1 MTLPN
6 TSPQTNPSAL
16 EDLLAPV
23 DLSQPAA
30 DVLEQTLPLLGQ
42 QLQCDRDF
50 VYLRSPRRHVGRVPF
65 CWRRHE
71 DIPLVYD
78 PDWKPEPRWLPR
90 QDPMFAAALRGK
102 PSLFIDD
109 IEMADP
115 KLVNRNFERQTFGHR
130 ALVHAHLFQ
139 KRRLWGILQ
148 PSVFNHPRQW
158 IRDDHRL
165 IKEVVGWLTPIAQE
179 YVKHDC

>member
-1 MTLPN
+1 MTL
-6 TSPQTNPSAL
+6 SNPSPKTHPSTDKELL
-16 EDLLAPV
+16 ELIDLRQ
-23 DLSQPAA
+23 SPA
-30 DVLEQTLPLLGQ
+30 DILEQTLPLLGQ
-42 QLQCDRDF
+42 QLQCARVF
-50 VYLRSPRRHVGRVPF
+50 IYLRYPRRHVGRVPF
-65 CWRRHE
+65 CWRRHD

-130 ALVHAHLFQ
+130 ALIHAHLFQ
-139 KRRLWGILQ
+139 KRRLWGVLQ
-148 PSVFNHPRQW
+148 PSVFAQPRQW
-158 IRDDHRL
+158 TRDDRLL
-165 IKEVVGWLTPIAQE
+165 IKNVVGWLTPIAEE
-179 YVKHDC
+179 YVRHDR